1 MKEKLHPTHIAILIY
16 MTQAAVIILSLPRIL
31 AENFGTNGWL
41 ALIPATLL
49 SSFNIFLISL
59 VYRLGKGR
67 SVFDIL
73 ERSVPKAL
81 LYPIYLAAA
90 AVWIMAGC
98 MIGKEYILI
107 FQMIAFP
114 TTHPMIFKLAVDVI
128 VFYLVLKGIYNIAKA
143 STTFYFLV
151 IWMLGLLVAFLPEY
165 EWSRLTPFIFRD
177 SGDMIKGAVET
188 YSAYIGYELS
198 MFLFPFFGRNPKAMK
213 AVYIG
218 NLMTALTYLS
228 ICFIAFGFYHYRQ
241 LANLVFP
248 LLDLL
253 AYIELPF
260 IERMENLLFGFLLF
274 TSLITVTMYTWTAT
288 EAVKRIFPQTGTGK
302 LALVMLAAAYG
313 IAFFPDVIG
322 EVHQWLQWA
331 GNVELSIAFGLP
343 LLLIMLL
350 LYQRTRRKEPSGDA

>member
-1 MKEKLHPTHIAILIY
+1 MKEKLHPIHIAILIY
-16 MTQAAVIILSLPRIL
+16 MTQAAVIVLSLPRIL

-49 SSFNIFLISL
+49 AWFNIFLISL

-73 ERSVPKAL
+73 ERFVPKAL
-81 LYPIYLAAA
+81 LYPLYLAAA
-90 AVWIMAGC
+90 AVWIMSGC

-114 TTHPMIFKLAVDVI
+114 TTHPMVFKLAVDVI
-128 VFYLVLKGIYNIAKA
+128 VFYLLLKGIYNIAKA
-143 STTFYFLV
+143 STTFFFLI
-151 IWMLGLLVAFLPEY
+151 IWMLGLLVAFIPEF
-165 EWSRLTPFIFRD
+165 EWTRMTPFIFRD
-177 SGDMIKGAVET
+177 GSDMAKGAVET
-188 YSAYIGYELS
+188 YSAFIGYELS
-198 MFLFPFFGRNPKAMK
+198 LFLFPFIGRNAKAMK

-218 NLMTALTYLS
+218 NLITALTYLS
-228 ICFIAFGFYHYRQ
+228 ICFIAFGFYHYKQ

-260 IERMENLLFGFLLF
+260 VERMENLLFGFLLF

-288 EAVKRIFPQTGTGK
+288 EAVNRIFPRAGTGT
-302 LALVMLAAAYG
+302 LAFVMLAAAYG
-313 IAFFPDVIG
+313 IAYIPDVIG
-322 EVHQWLQWA
+322 EVHQWLQWM
-331 GNVELSIAFGLP
+331 GNIEMVLAFALP
-343 LLLIMLL
+343 VLLILLL
-350 LYQRTRRKEPSGDA
+350 LYQRTRKEPSGNA